1 MFELYKQC
9 FKVFAYNSTLDDFL
23 SNPNYIKMFWIIDYY
38 LNYLF
43 THDNDESERNKIK
56 FKKDDVLYNRFSLFD
71 KDSLNN
77 LFKLFLKHNPNLT
90 AVLTIEEFSKRR
102 LYIKYGLLTMVD
114 GQTVY
119 PNAPFSI

>member
-1 MFELYKQC
+1 
-9 FKVFAYNSTLDDFL
+9 
-23 SNPNYIKMFWIIDYY
+23 MFWIIDYY